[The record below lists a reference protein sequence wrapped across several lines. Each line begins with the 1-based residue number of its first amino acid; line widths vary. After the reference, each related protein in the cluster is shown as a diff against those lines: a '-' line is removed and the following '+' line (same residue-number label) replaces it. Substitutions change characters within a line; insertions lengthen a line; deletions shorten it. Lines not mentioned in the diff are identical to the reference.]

1 MRQQRSGGGIVALVA
16 MNLLVLVVLVLAV
29 EGLSFLALTAK
40 SWIAPGENSA
50 DRGVFKEHAFRNGR
64 AEAVAYATAEA
75 SQGHSLRT
83 LLVTPTD
90 QASPA
95 LNVSGGV
102 RQSCCAAPGAP
113 AWWMFGG
120 STTFG
125 LMVDDAHTIAS
136 LMNRHQDKPRY
147 GVVNHGIIAMDR
159 SQELINLMLRLSDGE
174 RPAGVII
181 YDGVNDLE
189 HAFTAGPGKPYD
201 AAHQEALLGARPAAV
216 TYELFRRTNTGKVV
230 MSVVSRLRRGSAAA
244 AATANSAATPDEIAL
259 AKGACKVY
267 TARLQTL
274 RRLAKAYDIP
284 ILFVLQPALISGIE
298 IEAGVATPFE
308 QQIYQG
314 QNPSFR
320 RVAREFFRLAARDPR
335 QVDLTRLFVERRQA
349 GEYYDEVHLGPDGND
364 TVARALL
371 ATLDEDLRSGPLA
384 DREPPADLCER

>member
-1 MRQQRSGGGIVALVA
+1 MQQQRSGGGIVHLVA
-16 MNLLVLVVLVLAV
+16 VNLLVLVVLVLAV

-50 DRGVFKEHAFRNGR
+50 EKGIFKEHAFRNGR
-64 AEAVAYATAEA
+64 AEAVAYAKAEA
-75 SQGHSLRT
+75 NQGHSLRT

-90 QASPA
+90 QASTA
-95 LNVSGGV
+95 LTVSGGV

-136 LMNRHQDKPRY
+136 RMNKQQDAPRY
-147 GVVNHGIIAMDR
+147 AVVNHGIIAMDR

-201 AAHQEALLGARPAAV
+201 AAHQEALLGARPGAV

-230 MSVVSRLRRGSAAA
+230 MSLISRLRRGNAAA
-244 AATANSAATPDEIAL
+244 AESSAATPDEIAL
-259 AKGACKVY
+259 AKGACRVY
-267 TARLQTL
+267 AARLETL
-274 RRLAKAYDIP
+274 RRLAKAHGIP

-320 RVAREFFRLAARDPR
+320 RVAKEFFRLAARDPR

-371 ATLDEDLRSGPLA
+371 AALDDDLRTGPRA
-384 DREPPADLCER
+384 DREAPADLCER